1 MRICVAGGGLAGS
14 LLASVVHGMVDSA
27 YFVPDLALVF
37 WWSIATLLVAERNG
51 RG

>member
-1 MRICVAGGGLAGS
+1 
-14 LLASVVHGMVDSA
+14 MVDSA

-37 WWSIATLLVAERNG
+37 WWSVATLLVVERCR